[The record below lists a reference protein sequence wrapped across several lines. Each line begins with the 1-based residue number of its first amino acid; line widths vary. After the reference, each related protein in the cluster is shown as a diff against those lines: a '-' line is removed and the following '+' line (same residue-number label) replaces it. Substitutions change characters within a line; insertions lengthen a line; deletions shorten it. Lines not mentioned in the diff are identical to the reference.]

1 MGLFSLEPESSPELL
16 LLWLLL
22 QLLLVLLLVSEDS
35 GFRGT
40 WLGPVRPEKD
50 PDELELVLAAG
61 ARVVRNGDTGE
72 PRSSSRKSGLLMLPA
87 SLLQLSAWRNRSAKA
102 STPEE
107 CDIVS
112 EQKGGL
118 KIEAWDEKEEE
129 EEERRSLSSLSG
141 V

>member
-16 LLWLLL
+16 LLLLL
-22 QLLLVLLLVSEDS
+22 LLLLVLLLVCEDS

-72 PRSSSRKSGLLMLPA
+72 PRSSSRKSGLLMLPV
-87 SLLQLSAWRNRSAKA
+87 SLLQLSEWRKRSAKA
-102 STPEE
+102 STPVV
-107 CDIVS
+107 CDIVF
-112 EQKGGL
+112 EQKGWL
-118 KIEAWDEKEEE
+118 KIEAWDEKRRRRRKK
-129 EEERRSLSSLSG
+129 ERSSLSSLRG
-141 V
+141 